1 MDLGSYADF
10 IPLVA
15 SDKQSFL
22 RSLTLAGLAEMLPA
36 GKQAVVSAGG
46 VGAGG
51 HLWQSQALDM
61 SV

>member
-36 GKQAVVSAGG
+36 GKQAVVSAGAG

-51 HLWQSQALDM
+51 HL
-61 SV
+61 